1 MKKYLISTFALA
13 MIFSSSLNV
22 HADNKIK
29 DIDGHWAEQQI
40 THFIQ
45 NSYAK
50 GYEDNTFKPDN
61 QITRAEFVKLVNT
74 YFGFNTKGISEF
86 KDINQN
92 NWYYDDVCIA
102 IRAGYINGYED
113 NTFRPDNIITRE
125 EAAKIIISIKNQQD
139 NNYDKI
145 NTFPDNNL
153 VSNWAKPY
161 VEGAIENGYLKGD
174 HLKNLR
180 PTNHI
185 TRAESVSLLSRV
197 DSEDEYYIQSLIEK
211 NSKYPRLDYNY
222 VTYSIVE
229 GKKWDYNTINATAF
243 NKEHEQLEVHYEGD
257 VDTNSPGL
265 YTVKI
270 SATDEDG
277 NTNSEDVFVEVEDT
291 HVVEN
296 RHLYPQIISRDLRL
310 RKGAYFDY
318 KMLEATS
325 YDIGGKDLSDTITYV
340 GDVDTSKKGRYPVCI
355 SAKDSK
361 GLVSTLL
368 VLVTVY

>member
-22 HADNKIK
+22 HANNKIK
-29 DIDGHWAEQQI
+29 DIDGHWAQKQI

-50 GYEDNTFKPDN
+50 GYEDNTFRPDN

-74 YFGFNTKGISEF
+74 YFGFSRKGVSEF
-86 KDINQN
+86 KDVNQGS
-92 NWYYDDVCIA
+92 WYYDDICIA
-102 IRAGYINGYED
+102 INSGYINGYGD

-125 EAAKIIISIKNQQD
+125 EAAKIIISIKNQED
-139 NNYDKI
+139 NSYNKL
-145 NTFPDNNL
+145 NTFPDKNL
-153 VSNWAKPY
+153 VSDWAKPY

-174 HLKNLR
+174 DLKNLR
-180 PTNHI
+180 PTSHI

-197 DSEDEYYIQSLIEK
+197 NSEDEYYIESLIEA
-211 NSKYPRLDYNY
+211 NSKYPRIDYNY
-222 VTYSIVE
+222 VTYSVVQ
-229 GKKWDYNTINATAF
+229 GNRWDYNTINATAF
-243 NKEHEQLEVHYEGD
+243 NEEHEELDVHYEGN
-257 VDTNSPGL
+257 VDTNTPGL
-265 YTVKI
+265 YPVKI
-270 SATDEDG
+270 VATDETG
-277 NTNSEDVFVEVEDT
+277 KTNSKEVFVEVEDI

-296 RHLYPQIISRDLRL
+296 RHLYPQVISKDLRL

-325 YDIGGKDLSDTITYV
+325 YDINEKDLTDTITYV
-340 GDVDTSKKGRYPVCI
+340 GNVDTSKKGRYPVQI